1 MPFRPG
7 IDDGIALKGAVETE
21 QFLFHGGWAFRKL
34 LKERLLAGVS
44 HSSKAR
50 LGVSLSGRLLQ
61 LQITW
66 DELVGDGSFLTWL
79 RLRISYLK

>member
-1 MPFRPG
+1 
-7 IDDGIALKGAVETE
+7 
-21 QFLFHGGWAFRKL
+21 
-34 LKERLLAGVS
+34 
-44 HSSKAR
+44 
-50 LGVSLSGRLLQ
+50 VSLSGRLLQ